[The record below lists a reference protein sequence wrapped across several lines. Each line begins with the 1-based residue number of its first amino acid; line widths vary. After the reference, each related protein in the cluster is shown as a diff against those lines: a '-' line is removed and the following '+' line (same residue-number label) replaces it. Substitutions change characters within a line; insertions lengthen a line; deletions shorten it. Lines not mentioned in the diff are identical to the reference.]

1 MRTAV
6 VLPVKRFGHAKQ
18 RLSVSIPD
26 SARQALVRAMVTDVL
41 DAVAAVTAIDL
52 TVVVTREPIAAAAA
66 TDRGALIVQDSD
78 QGQSAAVELGIA
90 AAASQGAERVLC
102 IPGDCP
108 ALDPAEIAT
117 LLSDAEQS
125 PRPDVVIIPDRHGTG
140 TNGLLLSPPD
150 AIAPSFGPGSC
161 ARHMT
166 LTQKAGLSCRI
177 ASPSSLLLDVDT
189 GADLAALRARL
200 ESRPEQAA
208 RTRAVLATIIETQAW
223 EASHSAA

>member
-26 SARQALVRAMVTDVL
+26 AVRQTLVRAMVSDVL
-41 DAVAAVTAIDL
+41 DAVAGVAAVDL
-52 TVVVTREPIAAAAA
+52 TVVVTCEPVATAAAKGK
-66 TDRGALIVQDSD
+66 GALIVQDAE
-78 QGQSAAVELGIA
+78 QGQSAAVEVGIA
-90 AAASQGAERVLC
+90 AAVDRGAERVLC

-108 ALDPAEIAT
+108 ALDPVEIAA
-117 LLSDAEQS
+117 LLSDADRAPQPE
-125 PRPDVVIIPDRHGTG
+125 VVIIPDRHGTG

-161 ARHMT
+161 ARHTT
-166 LTQKAGLSCRI
+166 LARDVGVSCRI
-177 ASPSSLLLDVDT
+177 ASPSSLLLDIDT
-189 GADLAALRARL
+189 GADLAALRALL
-200 ESRPEQAA
+200 EGQREQAP
-208 RTRAVLATIIETQAW
+208 RTRAVLATIETQAW